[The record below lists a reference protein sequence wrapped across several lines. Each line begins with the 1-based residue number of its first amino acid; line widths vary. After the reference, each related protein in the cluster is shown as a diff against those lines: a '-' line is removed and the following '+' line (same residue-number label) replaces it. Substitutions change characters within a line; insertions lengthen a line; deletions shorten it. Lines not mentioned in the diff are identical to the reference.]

1 MDVPEF
7 SSEEDYSNVR
17 EKKDPLSGGE
27 KQRLAIARAFLKDP
41 TILFLDEATSSL
53 YKNSEIEVQK
63 SLENANRLST
73 IEKCDQIYVLEKGKI
88 IEEGTHKE
96 MMELGKQYHS
106 LYTYSNSS

>member
-1 MDVPEF
+1 M
-7 SSEEDYSNVR
+7 
-17 EKKDPLSGGE
+17 
-27 KQRLAIARAFLKDP
+27 
-41 TILFLDEATSSL
+41 
-53 YKNSEIEVQK
+53 QK